1 MDPLQELR
9 SAGMRGSREV
19 WSARS
24 GRDVKDNASGF
35 AVLTATRARQGEKVA
50 EAGVTGM
57 VTIGRRLRPHAEA
70 YTVRYG
76 TNSIQSHNFDSG
88 WLLLLGSTYNFC
100 KPSLVRSLI

>member
-1 MDPLQELR
+1 MEPLQELR

-35 AVLTATRARQGEKVA
+35 AVLCRQLVPWTATRARQGEKVA
-50 EAGVTGM
+50 EAGGGGNRV
-57 VTIGRRLRPHAEA
+57 VTIGRFEAHAEA

-76 TNSIQSHNFDSG
+76 ILAESSQ
-88 WLLLLGSTYNFC
+88 L
-100 KPSLVRSLI
+100 